1 MIMTKVIKYSITTLG
16 IIELDE
22 NDDPTEQ
29 QILDMIADD
38 YYQTGGK
45 IEYANDVEYEVEEM

>member
-1 MIMTKVIKYSITTLG
+1 MAKVIRYNLSFLG
-16 IIELDE
+16 TIELDE

-38 YYQTGGK
+38 YYQYGGK
-45 IEYANDVEYEVEEM
+45 IEYVNDIDYDVEEM

>member
-1 MIMTKVIKYSITTLG
+1 MAKVIRYNLSILG

-22 NDDPTEQ
+22 NDNPTEQ

-38 YYQTGGK
+38 YYQTGGN
-45 IEYANDVEYEVEEM
+45 IEYANDVEYEVEEI